1 MNTIYNFWK
10 KQGNKI
16 DLIFVVVFIVLL
28 FIPMSH
34 ISRAEKSKSEN
45 RMLAKLPELIVDGA
59 INEKYGPE
67 FNAYFQDRF
76 NGRKRLLKMYSRFQT
91 MFSFDNKKVL
101 TGTDGW
107 LFYKLDSSLDNFQN
121 KTLFSEE
128 ELVHIAKYLSDIDNW
143 AKQNGKSFYYFVA
156 PDKNKIY
163 GENIKTLKKLRPDTE
178 SRINQLIEYLQKNT
192 SVNVV
197 YLYDVIIS
205 KKPQGL
211 LYYKNDTH
219 WNDFGAYFG
228 YQEMMNTIQK
238 QYETI
243 QIVSYDKI
251 ERTQRKHGDLTKM
264 LGDSGQEDTTEYLLP
279 VIKNTSVCEYN
290 VSENDETKG
299 VTCTNTNKKL
309 NVFMLRD
316 SFTAALKTYLNN
328 TFNSVKYEWRYN
340 ITGDDL
346 KYITD
351 NSDIIILE
359 QVERYVPN
367 LLNYKF
373 PMD

>member
-16 DLIFVVVFIVLL
+16 DCIFVVIFVILL

-34 ISRAEKSKSEN
+34 ISKAKKSKSEN
-45 RMLAKLPELIVDGA
+45 RTLAKFPELFVNGG
-59 INEKYGPE
+59 INEKYGSE

-76 NGRKRLLKMYSRFQT
+76 NGRKRLLKTYSRFQK
-91 MFSFDNKKVL
+91 MFSFDNERVM

-128 ELVHIAKYLSDIDNW
+128 ELAHIAKYLSDIDNW
-143 AKQNGKSFYYFVA
+143 ATQNGKSFYYFIA

-163 GENIKTLKKLRPDTE
+163 GENIKSLKKVRPDTE
-178 SRINQLIEYLQKNT
+178 SRINQLVEYLQKNT

-197 YLYDVIIS
+197 YLYDVIMS

-219 WNDFGAYFG
+219 WNEFGAYFG
-228 YQEMMNTIQK
+228 YQEMMNNIQK

-243 QIVSYDKI
+243 QMLSYDKI

-264 LGDSGQEDTTEYLLP
+264 LGESGHDDMTEYLLP
-279 VIKNTSVCEYN
+279 VIKDTSVCEYSASGN
-290 VSENDETKG
+290 EETKG
-299 VTCTNTNKKL
+299 ATCTNTNKKL
-309 NVFMLRD
+309 KVFMLRD
-316 SFTAALKTYLNN
+316 SFAEALKIYLNN
-328 TFNSVKYEWRYN
+328 
-340 ITGDDL
+340 
-346 KYITD
+346 
-351 NSDIIILE
+351 
-359 QVERYVPN
+359 
-367 LLNYKF
+367 
-373 PMD
+373 

>member
-1 MNTIYNFWK
+1 MYNFWK
-10 KQGNKI
+10 KQDNKI
-16 DLIFVVVFIVLL
+16 DFIFVVIFIVLL

-34 ISRAEKSKSEN
+34 ISNAEKSKSEN

-76 NGRKRLLKMYSRFQT
+76 NGRKRLLKMYSRFQK
-91 MFSFDNKKVL
+91 MFSFDNEKVL

-128 ELVHIAKYLSDIDNW
+128 ELVHIAKYLSDMDNW
-143 AKQNGKSFYYFVA
+143 AKQNGKSFYYFIA

-163 GENIKTLKKLRPDTE
+163 GENIKSLKKVRPDTE
-178 SRINQLIEYLQKNT
+178 SRTNQLIEYLQKNT

-197 YLYDVIIS
+197 YLYDIILS

-251 ERTQRKHGDLTKM
+251 ERIQRKHGDLTKM
-264 LGDSGQEDTTEYLLP
+264 LGESGQEDTTEYLLP

-290 VSENDETKG
+290 VSEKDETKG

-316 SFTAALKTYLNN
+316 SFAVSLKTYLNN